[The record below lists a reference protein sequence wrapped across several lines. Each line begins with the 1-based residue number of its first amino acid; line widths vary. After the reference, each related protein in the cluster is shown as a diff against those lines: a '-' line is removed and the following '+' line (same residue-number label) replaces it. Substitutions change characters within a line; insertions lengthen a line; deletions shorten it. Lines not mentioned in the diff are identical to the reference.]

1 MADYKTIDE
10 ADVKGKKV
18 LVRLDLNVPLKE
30 GKIKDATRIDA
41 ALKTVKYLIEQ
52 GAKTILMSHLGRPEG
67 KVVDELSLKP
77 VAAAL
82 SEKLGKEVKLAP
94 DCIGAEV
101 ESIVEGMADSDV
113 VLLENLRFHAEEEA
127 NEDGFVEK
135 LAGLADVYINDAFG
149 TAHRAHASTAGVPLK
164 LLEQGKEAA
173 AGYLMKQEIE
183 IWGEVV
189 ASSGKKVLI
198 VGGAKLKEKMKA
210 IKKLAKKVAYVV
222 VGGVPY
228 SVIQKA
234 AGMDI
239 GSSLA
244 EEKGKDYAEEA
255 KEILGKSGNLILGEQ
270 VIVAKPDTWDDQ
282 KEISIKDGVPDGYA
296 IADIMISDEAKS
308 NIRACDFALIFGPL
322 GIFEKG
328 FTKGTEELAKAI
340 SANPGIKVIV
350 GGGDSA
356 LAYKGV
362 PNMKVST
369 GGGASISYLKDG
381 TLDALEALKGNAEH
395 FKRE

>member
-1 MADYKTIDE
+1 MSDYKTIE
-10 ADVKGKKV
+10 EVDVKGKRV

-30 GKIKDATRIDA
+30 GKIKDSTRIDA
-41 ALKTVKYLIEQ
+41 ALKTVKYLVEE

-67 KVVDELSLKP
+67 KVVSELSLKP
-77 VAAAL
+77 VAAAI
-82 SEKLGKEVKLAP
+82 SEKLGKDAKLAP
-94 DCIGAEV
+94 DCIGGEV
-101 ESIVEGMADSDV
+101 EALVNGMADGDI
-113 VLLENLRFHAEEEA
+113 VLLENLRFHPEEEA
-127 NEDGFVEK
+127 NEAGFVESLAK
-135 LAGLADVYINDAFG
+135 LADAYVNDAFG
-149 TAHRAHASTAGVPLK
+149 TAHRAHASTAGVPLY
-164 LLEQGKEAA
+164 LLQQGKEVA
-173 AGYLMKQEIE
+173 AGYLMKEELE

-189 ASSGKKVLI
+189 ASSGKKVLV
-198 VGGAKLKEKMKA
+198 VGGKKLKEKMKA
-210 IKKLAKKVAYVV
+210 IKKLAKKVSWIV

-234 AGMDI
+234 AGMNI

-255 KEILGKSGNLILGEQ
+255 KEILEKCGNLVLGGQ
-270 VIVAKPDTWDDQ
+270 VVAAKPDTWEDQ
-282 KEISIKDGVPDGYA
+282 KTVSIKDGVPNGYA
-296 IADIMISDEAKS
+296 IADIIISDDAKS
-308 NIRACDFALIFGPL
+308 GISSCDFAIIFGPL

-328 FTKGTEELAKAI
+328 FTKGTEELAAAI
-340 SANPGIKVIV
+340 SSNPNIKAIV

-395 FKRE
+395 FKQ